1 MRLSNISLATRITL
15 LGLSLVVAGS
25 LLWVANE
32 NKRLQEQFLNER
44 VATLDA
50 TLRVEHERMQMQ
62 IDALRRDTLFLSNTP
77 PVSGIARAVK
87 HGGIDPRERN
97 SRAEWERRLQE
108 IFSAFLKANPDYYQA
123 RYIGLADG
131 GRELARVERQ
141 AGGIVV
147 ARHADLQRKGERDY
161 FKNALRLDAGQV
173 HLSDFNLNQEHGRIE
188 VPHRPSVRAVI
199 SIFDERG
206 QRFGMLVLNLDASNL
221 FKPLLQ
227 VPLAGV
233 QTFIADQHGH
243 YLLHPDDRRAF
254 AFELGAPADD
264 IRRDIPQLA
273 SYFGADAA
281 ASSQSHPSANAR
293 DGYLTVQRLNYD
305 DSDPSHF
312 LLLAYHLPQSVLD
325 DGWAGIPRRSLLT
338 ALGLTLLA
346 AVVFMLMLHHL
357 LRPLRHITQA
367 ASEIAAHRRSARLY
381 EMGGGEIGELVQAL
395 NGMMDA
401 LSGQEALARENAFR
415 QELIESLP
423 GVFYMLDEHGYF
435 LMWNHNFETVLAR
448 AEKGLAGLNA
458 LDLFAGS
465 DKLLIESRMTEVFVT
480 GESSAEAGLVTP
492 SGVIP
497 FHFTGRRVLRDGK
510 PVLIGLGLD
519 ISEQRVQLQQIE
531 AQLKRNMALRDNS
544 MEGVHVMDIEGNVLE
559 VNAAFCRMLGY
570 TVEEMKHL
578 NVRDWDDQFT
588 SEELGQRFRE
598 MVGHS
603 ATFETVHRRKDGSL
617 LQVEVCATGVEVGG
631 KVYLYAASRDITERK
646 RIQESL
652 LRHHRVIETA
662 MDGYWMTTSDGFLQ
676 ETNAAYARMSGYSQ
690 QELIGMHISQLEAS
704 ERPEDV
710 RGHMEKIIAQGYDR
724 FETRHRRKS
733 GEIIDIEV
741 SVTFREGHFYVFCRD
756 IAQRKRSE
764 EALRV
769 AAATFETHD
778 GILITDAKAN
788 IQRVNRAFEKITG
801 YSQSEVLGMN
811 PRLMSSGRHDA
822 AFYKEMWERLT
833 QDGAWSGEIWDRRKS
848 GEVYPKWITIT
859 AVKDEQGK
867 VTNYVAIFSD
877 ITERKRSEEEIHNM
891 AFYDALTQ
899 LPNRRLF
906 LDRLRNA
913 LAISARSGAIG
924 ALLFIDLDRFKVL
937 NDTLGH
943 DYGDQL
949 LIEVA
954 NRIRACVRETD
965 TVARLG
971 GDEFVV
977 VLEDIGGN
985 QDEASYRAGL
995 VAEKIRDAL
1004 SRVYQLKDHQH
1015 FSSPSIGVEMF
1026 YDGSDSVDELIKHAD
1041 VAMYQAKN
1049 AGRNTVR
1056 FYDPTLQQD
1065 LDMRAMLENDL
1076 RRAIENDEM
1085 QLYYQIQVDGARR
1098 IVGVEALLRWQHPQR
1113 GMISP
1118 AYFIP
1123 VAEESMMIIDLG
1135 DWVLHQACAQL
1146 VRWSNDPHMAG
1157 LVMAVN
1163 VSAHQFAEQDFVTHL
1178 EAILK
1183 QHAVDPARLKLEL
1196 TEGVVLNDIA
1206 EVVEKMDALNTLG
1219 VRLSLDDFGTGY
1231 SSLAYLKQLP
1241 VSQLKI
1247 DQSFVRDITTDL
1259 SDAGM
1264 VRSIIDMAKNF
1275 GHDVIA
1281 EGVETEE
1288 QLNFLKLHG
1297 CMAYQGYYF
1306 SKPLPLKDLQRL
1318 VVTWQSN

>member
-1 MRLSNISLATRITL
+1 M
-15 LGLSLVVAGS
+15 
-25 LLWVANE
+25 
-32 NKRLQEQFLNER
+32 
-44 VATLDA
+44 
-50 TLRVEHERMQMQ
+50 
-62 IDALRRDTLFLSNTP
+62 
-77 PVSGIARAVK
+77 
-87 HGGIDPRERN
+87 
-97 SRAEWERRLQE
+97 
-108 IFSAFLKANPDYYQA
+108 
-123 RYIGLADG
+123 
-131 GRELARVERQ
+131 
-141 AGGIVV
+141 
-147 ARHADLQRKGERDY
+147 
-161 FKNALRLDAGQV
+161 
-173 HLSDFNLNQEHGRIE
+173 
-188 VPHRPSVRAVI
+188 
-199 SIFDERG
+199 
-206 QRFGMLVLNLDASNL
+206 
-221 FKPLLQ
+221 
-227 VPLAGV
+227 
-233 QTFIADQHGH
+233 
-243 YLLHPDDRRAF
+243 
-254 AFELGAPADD
+254 
-264 IRRDIPQLA
+264 
-273 SYFGADAA
+273 
-281 ASSQSHPSANAR
+281 
-293 DGYLTVQRLNYD
+293 
-305 DSDPSHF
+305 
-312 LLLAYHLPQSVLD
+312 
-325 DGWAGIPRRSLLT
+325 
-338 ALGLTLLA
+338 
-346 AVVFMLMLHHL
+346 
-357 LRPLRHITQA
+357 
-367 ASEIAAHRRSARLY
+367 
-381 EMGGGEIGELVQAL
+381 
-395 NGMMDA
+395 
-401 LSGQEALARENAFR
+401 
-415 QELIESLP
+415 
-423 GVFYMLDEHGYF
+423 
-435 LMWNHNFETVLAR
+435 
-448 AEKGLAGLNA
+448 
-458 LDLFAGS
+458 
-465 DKLLIESRMTEVFVT
+465 
-480 GESSAEAGLVTP
+480 
-492 SGVIP
+492 
-497 FHFTGRRVLRDGK
+497 
-510 PVLIGLGLD
+510 
-519 ISEQRVQLQQIE
+519 
-531 AQLKRNMALRDNS
+531 
-544 MEGVHVMDIEGNVLE
+544 
-559 VNAAFCRMLGY
+559 
-570 TVEEMKHL
+570 
-578 NVRDWDDQFT
+578 
-588 SEELGQRFRE
+588 
-598 MVGHS
+598 
-603 ATFETVHRRKDGSL
+603 
-617 LQVEVCATGVEVGG
+617 
-631 KVYLYAASRDITERK
+631 
-646 RIQESL
+646 
-652 LRHHRVIETA
+652 
-662 MDGYWMTTSDGFLQ
+662 
-676 ETNAAYARMSGYSQ
+676 
-690 QELIGMHISQLEAS
+690 
-704 ERPEDV
+704 
-710 RGHMEKIIAQGYDR
+710 
-724 FETRHRRKS
+724 
-733 GEIIDIEV
+733 
-741 SVTFREGHFYVFCRD
+741 
-756 IAQRKRSE
+756 
-764 EALRV
+764 
-769 AAATFETHD
+769 
-778 GILITDAKAN
+778 
-788 IQRVNRAFEKITG
+788 
-801 YSQSEVLGMN
+801 
-811 PRLMSSGRHDA
+811 
-822 AFYKEMWERLT
+822 
-833 QDGAWSGEIWDRRKS
+833 
-848 GEVYPKWITIT
+848 
-859 AVKDEQGK
+859 KDEQGK

-877 ITERKRSEEEIHNM
+877 ITERKRSEEEIRNM

-1015 FSSPSIGVEMF
+1015 FSSSSIGVEMF
-1026 YDGSDSVDELIKHAD
+1026 YDGSDSMDELIKHAD

-1196 TEGVVLNDIA
+1196 TEGVVLNDIS

-1306 SKPLPLKDLQRL
+1306 SKPLPLKELQRL
-1318 VVTWQSN
+1318 VVTWQSH

>member
-1 MRLSNISLATRITL
+1 
-15 LGLSLVVAGS
+15 
-25 LLWVANE
+25 
-32 NKRLQEQFLNER
+32 
-44 VATLDA
+44 
-50 TLRVEHERMQMQ
+50 MQMQ
-62 IDALRRDTLFLSNTP
+62 IDALRRDTQFLSNTP
-77 PVSGIARAVK
+77 PISGIARAIQ
-87 HGGIDPRERN
+87 HGGIDPRDRN
-97 SRAEWERRLQE
+97 SRGEWERRLQD
-108 IFSAFLKANPDYYQA
+108 IFRAFLRANPDYQQV

-131 GRELARVERQ
+131 GRELVRVVRQ
-141 AGGIVV
+141 AEDIVV
-147 ARHADLQRKGERDY
+147 TRRADLQRKGERDY
-161 FKNALRLDAGQV
+161 FKSGLTLDAGKV
-173 HLSDFNLNQEHGRIE
+173 HLSSFSLNQEYGRIE
-188 VPHRPSVRAVI
+188 VPHRPSLRAVI
-199 SIFDERG
+199 PIFDERG

-221 FKPLLQ
+221 FSPLSQ
-227 VPLAGV
+227 ASPAGG
-233 QTFIADQHGH
+233 QTFIADQDGH
-243 YLLHPDDRRAF
+243 YLLHPDSRRAF

-264 IRRDIPQLA
+264 IRRDFPRLA
-273 SYFGADAA
+273 SYFGVDAA
-281 ASSQSHPSANAR
+281 ASSQPHPSANGRA
-293 DGYLTVQRLNYD
+293 GYLAVQRLVYD
-305 DSDPSHF
+305 GSDPSHF
-312 LLLAYHLPQSVLD
+312 LLLAYNLPQSVLD
-325 DGWAGIPRRSLLT
+325 DGRAGIPTRSLLV

-346 AVVFMLMLHHL
+346 AVAFMLMLHHL
-357 LRPLRHITQA
+357 LRPLRRITQA
-367 ASEIAAHRRSARLY
+367 ASEIAAHRRVARLY
-381 EMGGGEIGELVQAL
+381 EKGGGEIGELVQAL
-395 NGMMDA
+395 NNMMVA

-423 GVFYMLDEHGYF
+423 GVFYMLDERGYF
-435 LMWNHNFETVLAR
+435 LMWNRSFEKVLGR
-448 AEKGLAGLNA
+448 AEKGLVGLNV
-458 LDLFAGS
+458 LELFASS
-465 DKLLIESRMTEVFVT
+465 DKQLVESRIGEVFIT
-480 GESSAEAGLVTP
+480 GESSVEAGLVTP

-497 FHFTGRRVLRDGK
+497 FHFTGRRVVRDGK

-519 ISEQRVQLQQIE
+519 ISEQRTHLQQIE
-531 AQLKRNMALRDNS
+531 AQLKRNEALRDNS
-544 MEGVHVMDIEGNVLE
+544 MEGVHVMDIEGDVLE
-559 VNAAFCRMLGY
+559 VNEAFCRMLGY

-588 SEELGQRFRE
+588 SDELGQRFRE

-646 RIQESL
+646 RAQEAL

-662 MDGYWMTTSDGFLQ
+662 MDGYWMTTGDGFLQ
-676 ETNAAYARMSGYSQ
+676 ETNEAYARMSGYSQ
-690 QELIGMHISQLEAS
+690 QELVGMHISQLEAS

-710 RGHMEKIIAQGYDR
+710 RGHMEKIIAQGNDR
-724 FETRHRRKS
+724 FETRHRHKS
-733 GEIIDIEV
+733 GGLIDIEV

-756 IAQRKRSE
+756 IAQRKRNE
-764 EALRV
+764 EELRV
-769 AAATFETHD
+769 AAAAFETHD

-801 YSQSEVLGMN
+801 YSEWEVLGRN

-822 AFYKEMWERLT
+822 AFYKEMWERLI
-833 QDGAWSGEIWDRRKS
+833 QDGAWAGEIWDRRKS
-848 GEVYPKWITIT
+848 GEVYPKWMTIT
-859 AVKDEQGK
+859 AVKDEQGR
-867 VTNYVAIFSD
+867 VSNYVAIFSD
-877 ITERKRSEEEIHNM
+877 ITERKRNEEEIRNM

-906 LDRLRNA
+906 LDRLRSA
-913 LAISARSGAIG
+913 LAASTRSGDFG

-943 DYGDQL
+943 DYGDLL

-954 NRIRACVRETD
+954 ERIKACVREID

-977 VLEDIGGN
+977 VVEDIGGN
-985 QDEASYRAGL
+985 LEEASYRAGL
-995 VAEKIRDAL
+995 VAEKIREAL
-1004 SRVYQLKDHQH
+1004 SHAYHLKEHQH
-1015 FSSPSIGVEMF
+1015 YSSPSIGVEMF
-1026 YDGSDSVDELIKHAD
+1026 HDGSASVDELIKHAD

-1056 FYDPTLQQD
+1056 FYDPSLQQD

-1076 RRAIENDEM
+1076 RRAIESDEM
-1085 QLYYQIQVDGARR
+1085 QLHYQIQVDGARR
-1098 IVGVEALLRWQHPQR
+1098 IIGVEALLRWQHPQR

-1135 DWVLHQACAQL
+1135 NWVLHQACAQL
-1146 VRWSNDPHMAG
+1146 VRWSDDPHMAG

-1183 QHAVDPARLKLEL
+1183 QHAVAPARLKLEL

-1297 CMAYQGYYF
+1297 CMAYQGYFF

-1318 VVTWQSN
+1318 VVTWQSH